1 MKEQLREAILNF
13 GAETCGF
20 AAIDRF
26 AQAPKGFHPQDIF
39 ADCKT
44 VIVIGVALPKGLL
57 NVDSRIIYAHFNEI
71 TFPMVDKIAFQTAKY
86 IENNFG
92 EIAVPLPCDG
102 PYEYW
107 NNEKME
113 GRGLISMKH
122 AAVQAG
128 LGALGKNSLLLT
140 KKYGSLLTIGAVLT
154 DVALESDQLA
164 ESICI
169 KACDLCIRNC
179 PVQALD
185 GIGANQKAC
194 RTNAYGK
201 TERGFGTVDCN
212 KCRTICPRRFGIDN
226 GM

>member
-13 GAETCGF
+13 GADTCGF
-20 AAIDRF
+20 AAIGRF
-26 AQAPKGFHPQDIF
+26 EHAPEGFHPQDIF
-39 ADCKT
+39 ADCKS

-71 TFPMVDKIAFQTAKY
+71 TFPMVDKTAFQTARY

-92 EIAVPLPCDG
+92 KIAVPLPCDG

-128 LGALGKNSLLLT
+128 LGTLGKNSLLLT

-154 DVALESDQLA
+154 DLELEPDPLA

-169 KACDLCIRNC
+169 EGCDLCLRNC

-194 RTNAYGK
+194 RTKAYGK

-212 KCRTICPRRFGIDN
+212 KCRTICPRRFGIDM
-226 GM
+226 G